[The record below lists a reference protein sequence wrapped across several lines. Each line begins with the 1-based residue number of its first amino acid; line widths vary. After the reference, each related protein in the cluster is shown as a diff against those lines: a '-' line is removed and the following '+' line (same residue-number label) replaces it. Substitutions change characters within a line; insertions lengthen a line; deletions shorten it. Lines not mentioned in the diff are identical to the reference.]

1 MAAVP
6 LAADESHLDA
16 RLRKQLLRLLEE
28 FGTLQTPNI
37 VQLCPSANDPANS
50 RVYIDKYLFK
60 KRFIFVW

>member
-1 MAAVP
+1 
-6 LAADESHLDA
+6 
-16 RLRKQLLRLLEE
+16 LEE